1 MTDRQTPTPDRPET
15 GDYEIRLTG
24 HLDAHWADWFD
35 GLAVSG
41 EPDGTTVI
49 SGRIA
54 DQAALHGVIQRVRD
68 LGLPLVSVMRV
79 EGTQPAITGTEAG
92 STSSHQ
98 GDHR

>member
-1 MTDRQTPTPDRPET
+1 MTDRQPPTPDCSEA

-24 HLDAHWADWFD
+24 HLDAHWAEWFD
-35 GLAVSG
+35 GLAVSR

-79 EGTQPAITGTEAG
+79 EGTQPVITGTEAG
-92 STSSHQ
+92 STSSYQ

>member
-1 MTDRQTPTPDRPET
+1 MTDRVTPTPDRSEA

-35 GLAVSG
+35 GLAVTR
-41 EPDGTTVI
+41 ETNGTTVI

-68 LGLPLVSVMRV
+68 LGLPLISVVRV
-79 EGTQPAITGTEAG
+79 EESRPSTTGSVAG
-92 STSSHQ
+92 STAALQ
-98 GDHR
+98 GEHR

>member
-1 MTDRQTPTPDRPET
+1 MTDRQTPTGDRSDA

-35 GLAVSG
+35 GLAVSR
-41 EPDGTTVI
+41 ETDGTTVI

-79 EGTQPAITGTEAG
+79 EGTQPLITGTEAG
-92 STSSHQ
+92 STPSHQ

>member
-1 MTDRQTPTPDRPET
+1 MTDRQTPTPDRSEA

-24 HLDAHWADWFD
+24 HLDARWADWFD
-35 GLAVSG
+35 GLAVRREVG
-41 EPDGTTVI
+41 GTTVI

-54 DQAALHGVIQRVRD
+54 DQAALHGVIERVRD

-79 EGTQPAITGTEAG
+79 EGTRPLIAGTESG
-92 STSSHQ
+92 SNPNHQ